1 MSLDHKFPTI
11 SDLRRAA
18 KRRLPGFVWGYLEGG
33 AGNES
38 AQRRAT
44 EAMERVTLMPGILG
58 GDPAPDITTSFLGA
72 ELAFPFGIAPVGMSG
87 VIWPDAEKLLARL
100 GREAGIPYAMS
111 TVSAVTPEEVAG
123 NLGPNAWFQLYPPR
137 DPDIRRDMLARARDA
152 GFTTLVLTVDV
163 PLLSRRPRELKAR
176 LKNPMTLSPRVVL
189 ESALAPVWA
198 LGHLGRP
205 IPHPKIFDKYT
216 AGMTPAAGDKHIGL
230 TLRCAPDWAYLEA
243 LRSEWDG
250 PLIVK
255 GILDPDLAPRLIDA
269 GADALWVSNHGGRQF
284 EAAPAPL
291 PALAAI
297 RQAVGPAYPLISDGA
312 VRSGTDVLRSLAL
325 GADLV
330 MLGRAFHYGLAAA
343 GLNGVRQVVHV
354 LSEEMRLDMAQ
365 LGIDRPHD
373 VRGRA
378 AVSWDTTTALP

>member
-1 MSLDHKFPTI
+1 
-11 SDLRRAA
+11 
-18 KRRLPGFVWGYLEGG
+18 
-33 AGNES
+33 
-38 AQRRAT
+38 
-44 EAMERVTLMPGILG
+44 
-58 GDPAPDITTSFLGA
+58 
-72 ELAFPFGIAPVGMSG
+72 MSG

-111 TVSAVTPEEVAG
+111 TVAAATPEEVAG
-123 NLGPNAWFQLYPPR
+123 SLGPNGWFQLYPPR
-137 DPDIRRDMLARARDA
+137 DPELRRDMLTRARDA

-176 LKNPMTLSPRVVL
+176 LKNPMTLTPRVVV

-198 LGHLGRP
+198 LGHFGRP

-216 AGMTPAAGDKHIGL
+216 KGMTPAAGDKHIGL

-255 GILDPDLAPRLIDA
+255 GVLDPDLAPRLIDA

-291 PALAAI
+291 PALVAI
-297 RQAVGPAYPLISDGA
+297 RRAVGPTYPLISDGA

-343 GLNGVRQVVHV
+343 GLNGARQVVHV
-354 LSEEMRLDMAQ
+354 LGEEMRLDMAQ
-365 LGIDRPHD
+365 LGIDRPRD
-373 VRGRA
+373 ARGRA
-378 AVSWDTTTALP
+378 TVSWEATTALP